1 MGLSCLAVPQ
11 SDATL
16 QSYNS
21 IHSESKFSG
30 RIGTSCP
37 ALPKS
42 DAVLMQRYIPITPK
56 SKFRDS
62 IGLRD
67 RSQPLIAAKRKKTDS
82 PCRSMMSRGIS
93 TIPNLLQSVEN
104 LAFYM
109 GFLTLTIFRQES
121 PFIRNVKFY
130 M

>member
-11 SDATL
+11 SDAML

-30 RIGTSCP
+30 SIGSSCP

-42 DAVLMQRYIPITPK
+42 DAILMQRYIPIH
-56 SKFRDS
+56 SESQFRDG

-67 RSQPLIAAKRKKTDS
+67 RSQPLIAAKRKTPDS

>member
-30 RIGTSCP
+30 SIGSLCS

-42 DAVLMQRYIPITPK
+42 DAILIQRYNALHSE
-56 SKFRDS
+56 SKCSDG
-62 IGLRD
+62 IELRD
-67 RSQPLIAAKRKKTDS
+67 RTQPLIAAKRK
-82 PCRSMMSRGIS
+82 
-93 TIPNLLQSVEN
+93 IPTRHAE
-104 LAFYM
+104 A
-109 GFLTLTIFRQES
+109 
-121 PFIRNVKFY
+121 
-130 M
+130 